1 MQTDSKYI
9 GLLWSTPSPQLVV
22 TTPSKSDSCNNWAAS
37 SDEELVH
44 TSGQSCSRSVPPT
57 LARCNGS
64 GPVSRAGESSLWNT
78 RRPSHCLSSTRSS
91 SKHTYIHTNIYTV
104 QGPQWTMRI
113 FSILPPVFVSIL
125 IQIFSSSSFGSP
137 GPRSP

>member
-1 MQTDSKYI
+1 MQKDSKYI
-9 GLLWSTPSPQLVV
+9 GLLWSTPSPHLVV
-22 TTPSKSDSCNNWAAS
+22 ATPSKSDSCNNWAVS
-37 SDEELVH
+37 MDEELGH

-91 SKHTYIHTNIYTV
+91 SKHTYNHKHIYCPGT
-104 QGPQWTMRI
+104 TMDHENLFDSPTR
-113 FSILPPVFVSIL
+113 
-125 IQIFSSSSFGSP
+125 FSSNPYPNIF
-137 GPRSP
+137 